1 MMDAKLSDAATAAV
15 QLSRLRFAW
24 RGEAPLL
31 AIDTFSVQRG
41 ERIFLHGASG
51 SGKSTLLGLLGGV
64 LTPQVGRIDM
74 LGTDL
79 TRLRGAQRDRF
90 RADHLGFVFQQFN
103 LLPYL
108 SVRENVRLPARFSA
122 LRRRAVATR
131 GGADAEADRL
141 LAALGM
147 QPARH
152 GDLRSGNLSVGQQQ
166 RVAVARALF
175 GEPQI
180 LFADEPTSALDAHTR
195 AAFLQLL
202 FDECARTATTV
213 VFVSHDLAL
222 APLFDR
228 SIRLAAINGASA

>member
-1 MMDAKLSDAATAAV
+1 
-15 QLSRLRFAW
+15 
-24 RGEAPLL
+24 
-31 AIDTFSVQRG
+31 
-41 ERIFLHGASG
+41 
-51 SGKSTLLGLLGGV
+51 
-64 LTPQVGRIDM
+64 
-74 LGTDL
+74 
-79 TRLRGAQRDRF
+79 
-90 RADHLGFVFQQFN
+90 
-103 LLPYL
+103 
-108 SVRENVRLPARFSA
+108 
-122 LRRRAVATR
+122 
-131 GGADAEADRL
+131 
-141 LAALGM
+141 M

-228 SIRLAAINGASA
+228 SIRLAAINGAST